1 MTMRWRHS
9 FALAMAGVL
18 LAPAAAHGAPSAVEH
33 AGASVVTVL
42 TSSGQGSAFAFG
54 RIGRLLTNAHVVNRE
69 TSVEIITASG
79 QRVTGRVAGVDSAH
93 DLAVIDAPVNLA
105 PLAPRR
111 APAQAGE
118 AVFGIGSPLGLQG
131 SVVNG
136 IVSALRR
143 GQTHD
148 AAIQTDLPINPG
160 NSGGPLIDSR
170 GQVIGVNEG
179 VLANARGISFAIP
192 IADAASLRAVKPA
205 KAAPSSG
212 TPSLLIVAGAA
223 LAGFVLLV
231 LVLSTV
237 TRRRRQI
244 RIKLRSVPAA
254 ITYEPEPRVRLKSH
268 EE

>member
-1 MTMRWRHS
+1 MTLRWRLNL
-9 FALAMAGVL
+9 ALALAGVL
-18 LAPAAAHGAPSAVEH
+18 LAPAAARAAPPAVGR
-33 AGASVVTVL
+33 ARASVVTVL
-42 TSSGQGSAFAFG
+42 TSSGQGSAFDYA
-54 RIGRLLTNAHVVNRE
+54 RAGRLLTNAHVVDGA
-69 TSVEIITASG
+69 TSVEIVTASG
-79 QRVTGRVAGVDSAH
+79 QQVMGRVAAVDAAH

-105 PLAPRR
+105 PLPPRR

-136 IVSALRR
+136 IVSAVRR
-143 GQTHD
+143 GQAHD

-160 NSGGPLIDSR
+160 DSGGPLIDGR
-170 GQVIGVNEG
+170 GQVIGVNES
-179 VLANARGISFAIP
+179 VVANARGISFAIP
-192 IADAASLRAVKPA
+192 IADAAGLRAVKPIKA
-205 KAAPSSG
+205 KPSG

-231 LVLSTV
+231 LVLTTV

-244 RIKLRSVPAA
+244 RIKLRPAPA
-254 ITYEPEPRVRLKSH
+254 PIAYEPEPRVRLKSH